1 MNSTEL
7 LTAAKQEKALRL
19 ARSSFWHFRLL
30 MHKWLKI
37 GWWHKDAS
45 YHCQQWWQDVLDG
58 KRPRL
63 LIEAPPQHG
72 KSTLLCDLILWIIG
86 KSTELPDNHELSQLK
101 TIYAAFSDRLS
112 TRANRYV
119 QRFSKTDCYK
129 AIFPNYY
136 AIKETQEAVHFGV
149 DGYFR
154 NTTCGGAITGEAMD
168 CGFLDDVLK
177 GREEAN
183 SALIRDK
190 KWDWLVSDFFTRFS
204 ETSGLIGIMT
214 RWHVDDPFGR
224 LIEQDSTVKVLKYR
238 AIATEDELHRKKGE
252 PLFPE
257 HKSLTFL
264 NNVKKIMPASIWE
277 ALYQQNPTIAEGNF
291 FKPDL
296 IPVIQAE
303 PAGLVKVRAWDF
315 AATAND
321 GDYTVGILFGYN
333 YSTKNGYI
341 LDVVRGQYSPEDV
354 EKILKNTADKDGRT
368 VKVLLPQD
376 PGQAGKAQAKN
387 FTKLLSG
394 YTVKTAVVN
403 GDKETRANP
412 VAAQAN
418 VGNIS
423 MLSAAWNRDFI
434 DELRN
439 FPNGKNDDQVDA
451 LSDCYNHFV
460 SERGVSSII
469 VGGQTIY

>member
-1 MNSTEL
+1 M
-7 LTAAKQEKALRL
+7 
-19 ARSSFWHFRLL
+19 
-30 MHKWLKI
+30 
-37 GWWHKDAS
+37 
-45 YHCQQWWQDVLDG
+45 
-58 KRPRL
+58 
-63 LIEAPPQHG
+63 
-72 KSTLLCDLILWIIG
+72 
-86 KSTELPDNHELSQLK
+86 
-101 TIYAAFSDRLS
+101 
-112 TRANRYV
+112 
-119 QRFSKTDCYK
+119 
-129 AIFPNYY
+129 
-136 AIKETQEAVHFGV
+136 
-149 DGYFR
+149 
-154 NTTCGGAITGEAMD
+154 
-168 CGFLDDVLK
+168 
-177 GREEAN
+177 
-183 SALIRDK
+183 
-190 KWDWLVSDFFTRFS
+190 
-204 ETSGLIGIMT
+204 
-214 RWHVDDPFGR
+214 
-224 LIEQDSTVKVLKYR
+224 
-238 AIATEDELHRKKGE
+238 
-252 PLFPE
+252 
-257 HKSLTFL
+257 
-264 NNVKKIMPASIWE
+264 
-277 ALYQQNPTIAEGNF
+277 
-291 FKPDL
+291 
-296 IPVIQAE
+296 
-303 PAGLVKVRAWDF
+303 
-315 AATAND
+315 
-321 GDYTVGILFGYN
+321 GILFGYN